1 MLRSDPHS
9 MTDAELVQE
18 SATIVDAFPD
28 GDGDYMPNLEVLRA
42 LIDELQYRF
51 VFKPALASGSQS
63 QRRLDT

>member
-1 MLRSDPHS
+1 MLRNDPHS

-18 SATIVDAFPD
+18 SATIVDAFPN

-51 VFKPALASGSQS
+51 VFKPILASASQS
-63 QRRLDT
+63 HPQLDM